1 MPFTLAHP
9 SIVLPF
15 KSRYFDLTGLI
26 LGSMAP
32 DMIYFVLFSPSSNV
46 GHTLWGSILFNL
58 PMCFLL
64 NYLFY
69 KYILD
74 VFIYT
79 LPNFISSRYMYMTK
93 NKNILSNKNYI
104 IKFTY
109 SCLIGMSTHVF
120 WDAFTHKYGYFV
132 MNIDF
137 LRNNIILFNLNIPVY
152 KIMQHGSTAIGFVII
167 GIYLWIN
174 RDKVGRVYHININK
188 KKICMTIVLVTLA
201 LTVFFI
207 ITIMKIKGYIGLG
220 SLVITPINS
229 LFLSYL
235 IIGFVLYMNDR
246 MV

>member
-93 NKNILSNKNYI
+93 NKNILSNKNDI

-120 WDAFTHKYGYFV
+120 
-132 MNIDF
+132 
-137 LRNNIILFNLNIPVY
+137 
-152 KIMQHGSTAIGFVII
+152 
-167 GIYLWIN
+167 
-174 RDKVGRVYHININK
+174 
-188 KKICMTIVLVTLA
+188 
-201 LTVFFI
+201 
-207 ITIMKIKGYIGLG
+207 
-220 SLVITPINS
+220 
-229 LFLSYL
+229 
-235 IIGFVLYMNDR
+235 
-246 MV
+246 